1 MRRRWCADGTWER
14 REDVGSTCGRIWRGW
29 KTTRREH
36 NEGHLY
42 WTKRVGDTTHAGQSC
57 KFRETL
63 QSDEQY
69 SNSVASLV
77 MRVVRDK
84 TEEICFFCI
93 IQVMLTMTS
102 FVGKFYDMDERR
114 IRTIK
119 EVLDGYREDD
129 ARNFWGDELNELVGW
144 EHDSSRLGTLRTE
157 NKLESVWFN
166 KKIVM
171 DEQSVKHSVMVVY
184 WSEDCDGSIH
194 VQKVGGWNKFQL
206 CKHKMLED

>member
-42 WTKRVGDTTHAGQSC
+42 WKKRVGDTTHAGQFC

-77 MRVVRDK
+77 MRVVREK
-84 TEEICFFCI
+84 TEKICFFFLHNSSH
-93 IQVMLTMTS
+93 V
-102 FVGKFYDMDERR
+102 
-114 IRTIK
+114 
-119 EVLDGYREDD
+119 DD
-129 ARNFWGDELNELVGW
+129 DIFRWKILRYGWTKDSYNQRSVGW
-144 EHDSSRLGTLRTE
+144 VSRRWCQKFLRRWIEWVSWLRTWQFTIGNVE
-157 NKLESVWFN
+157 NWE
-166 KKIVM
+166 
-171 DEQSVKHSVMVVY
+171 
-184 WSEDCDGSIH
+184 
-194 VQKVGGWNKFQL
+194 
-206 CKHKMLED
+206 